1 MGISKDAKYYR
12 ENREKAL
19 MKKKLGL
26 DGYMKKIEVEAY
38 KATQEVFFG
47 VDCYYDEGVY
57 L

>member
-1 MGISKDAKYYR
+1 MNISKDSKYYW
-12 ENREKAL
+12 ENREKVL
-19 MKKKLGL
+19 MKKKLGI
-26 DGYMKKIEVEAY
+26 DGYMKKVEIEAH